1 MKKLLIINESLS
13 DNLGDNAISEAMYEF
28 CKKNK
33 NFKIDLQDFSFRKS
47 KSNINLNFLS
57 SRKLDKLKLI
67 KQNFRL
73 ITLGLFLLKSFPTV
87 FNIAKRKYDYVIIGG
102 GQLILSSK
110 YSTFSL
116 SLILIVIFLKI
127 TGSKI
132 KLVAVGVGENFYK
145 FDKFLFKL
153 SFSLVDEIFVRDEL
167 SKKNCLNKF
176 HKKVNLIPDISY
188 YLLPKVEKI
197 TCQSKK
203 EVMICPIEYLSYDFH
218 RIEVDNPKLN
228 YQEYCLKWQ
237 KIIKKELNHGNKI
250 LISSTTKKDYE
261 FALNLKSYF
270 SSKEI
275 SKIDFIYS
283 SSWFEYLK
291 IASGVQKV
299 IAARMHGILLAHLL
313 GKKVEPFIFSKKIEA
328 YTNEYLYKNPLE
340 SYKIIDK
347 KRSSILKFE

>member
-1 MKKLLIINESLS
+1 LKKLLIINESLS

-127 TGSKI
+127 T
-132 KLVAVGVGENFYK
+132 
-145 FDKFLFKL
+145 
-153 SFSLVDEIFVRDEL
+153 
-167 SKKNCLNKF
+167 
-176 HKKVNLIPDISY
+176 
-188 YLLPKVEKI
+188 
-197 TCQSKK
+197 
-203 EVMICPIEYLSYDFH
+203 
-218 RIEVDNPKLN
+218 
-228 YQEYCLKWQ
+228 
-237 KIIKKELNHGNKI
+237 
-250 LISSTTKKDYE
+250 
-261 FALNLKSYF
+261 
-270 SSKEI
+270 
-275 SKIDFIYS
+275 
-283 SSWFEYLK
+283 
-291 IASGVQKV
+291 
-299 IAARMHGILLAHLL
+299 
-313 GKKVEPFIFSKKIEA
+313 
-328 YTNEYLYKNPLE
+328 
-340 SYKIIDK
+340 
-347 KRSSILKFE
+347 